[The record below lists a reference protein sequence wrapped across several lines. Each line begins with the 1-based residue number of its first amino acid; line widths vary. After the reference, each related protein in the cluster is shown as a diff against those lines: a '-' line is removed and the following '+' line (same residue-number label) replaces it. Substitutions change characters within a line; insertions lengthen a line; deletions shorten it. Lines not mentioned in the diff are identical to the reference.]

1 MVAGVESQ
9 KIMLLKVI
17 HDMSIQGVK
26 LIPQKVKAHHLMDGQ
41 ELVNVMFLQENG
53 NLDID
58 EIPKCHQ
65 IQEML
70 NGR

>member
-26 LIPQKVKAHHLMDGQ
+26 LIPQKVKVLHLMDGQ
-41 ELVNVMFLQENG
+41 ELLNVRFIQETG

-58 EIPKCHQ
+58 ETQKCQ
-65 IQEML
+65 KTQVML
-70 NGR
+70 NGG

>member
-26 LIPQKVKAHHLMDGQ
+26 LIPQKVKVLHLMDGQ
-41 ELVNVMFLQENG
+41 ELVNVRFIQENG

-58 EIPKCHQ
+58 GIPKCHQ

-70 NGR
+70 NGS